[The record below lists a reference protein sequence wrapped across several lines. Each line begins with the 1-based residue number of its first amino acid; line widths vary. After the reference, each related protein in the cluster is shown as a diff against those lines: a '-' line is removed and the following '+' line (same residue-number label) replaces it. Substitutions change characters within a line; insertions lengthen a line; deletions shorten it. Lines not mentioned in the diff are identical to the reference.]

1 MNAFLHWWV
10 VVITVINIVGCW
22 WLIRFSAKSG
32 PTSAEG
38 GEDTTGH
45 IWDGLREYNNPLPR
59 WWLWLF
65 YITLVFAVIYLALY
79 PGLGNFKGIY
89 GWTQEQ
95 QYEAEIA
102 RAEETYGPI
111 FAKYANQDL
120 KAVAADPEA
129 RAMGENLFLTYCS
142 QCHGSDARGAPGFPN
157 LADSAWLY
165 GGDPE
170 SIKVSILEGR
180 NGVMPPF
187 GAALGDQGVKELA
200 AYVVSLSGREADP
213 ALVQA
218 GKDKYAMCAACHGMD
233 GTGNQAMGAPNLT
246 DSVWLYGGSM
256 GVIEK
261 SIREGRNGQMPAHEE
276 FLGEEKV
283 HVLAAYVYSLSQQ

>member
-1 MNAFLHWWV
+1 MSAFFHWWV
-10 VVITVINIVGCW
+10 IVITVINLLGCW

-32 PTSAEG
+32 PTVAEG

-45 IWDGLREYNNPLPR
+45 TWDGLREFNNPLPR
-59 WWLWLF
+59 WWLWMF

-95 QYEAEIA
+95 QYEAEVA
-102 RAEETYGPI
+102 KAEETYGPI
-111 FAKYANQDL
+111 FAKYASQDL
-120 KAVAADPEA
+120 AAVAADPEA
-129 RAMGENLFLTYCS
+129 RQMGENLFLTYCS

-157 LADSAWLY
+157 LADNDWLY
-165 GGDPE
+165 GGDPQA
-170 SIKVSILEGR
+170 IKMSILNGR

-187 GAALGDQGVKELA
+187 GAALGDQGVKEVA
-200 AYVVSLSGREADP
+200 AYVVTLSGREADP
-213 ALVQA
+213 QLAAA
-218 GKDKYAMCAACHGMD
+218 GKEKFGMCAACHGMD
-233 GTGNQAMGAPNLT
+233 GTGNQALGAPNLT
-246 DSVWLYGGSM
+246 DNTWLYGGSM

-261 SIREGRNGQMPAHEE
+261 SIREGRNGQMPAHDE

-283 HVLAAYVYSLSQQ
+283 HLLAAYVYSLSQK